1 MVLIMTLDLRAADVL
16 RGLRAP
22 YEATIARLDAEI
34 SLEPLKHSNKS
45 PAEIQIR
52 QREVRQ
58 RIKQE
63 QEAAA
68 VCSLKYIVEQCIS
81 TGLENPPLQFPVL
94 KYYARYVYS
103 LSCQVEGGPKRVYQ
117 LVRDVL
123 SEYTPRP
130 YQILYHDQVGPALH
144 DIFLLSLPAVG
155 RRPYYPADFDVTLA
169 SCMEILRER
178 FRLRDR
184 IMALRRNRSVVVV
197 QRAYMVHLF
206 RRTRAAKVIQR
217 SFQRYRFRPGGP
229 LSERTVKRLRDQA
242 AEMSDV
248 SHRRK

>member
-1 MVLIMTLDLRAADVL
+1 MVYTDEMTLIMAADVL
-16 RGLRAP
+16 KSLRARH
-22 YEATIARLDAEI
+22 EATIARLEAEWE
-34 SLEPLKHSNKS
+34 LLKHRSNNTRV
-45 PAEIQIR
+45 EIQR
-52 QREVRQ
+52 QREVHR
-58 RIKQE
+58 RLKQE

-81 TGLENPPLQFPVL
+81 ANSENPPLQFPVL
-94 KYYARYVYS
+94 EYHEHVYR

-130 YQILYHDQVGPALH
+130 YQILYHDQVGLALQ
-144 DIFLLSLPAVG
+144 DVFLLPLLAAVG
-155 RRPYYPADFDVTLA
+155 SRPYHYPADFDVILF
-169 SCMEILRER
+169 SCMKILKER

-184 IMALRRNRSVVVV
+184 IMALRRNRSAVVV
-197 QRAYMVHLF
+197 QRAYRVHLF

-217 SFQRYRFRPGGP
+217 SFQRYRFRPGAP

-242 AEMSDV
+242 AKMRDV
-248 SHRRK
+248 SQYRQ